1 MRPGWRLLLFLLGAS
16 LLHAQDRGE
25 ARLTSDRVVEVTPG
39 KIVTASIF
47 LLNTSGTDAVYEESF
62 GLPAAWRRISPPA
75 PPIPVPA
82 GGQQLRLIAFAV
94 PATSPAGS
102 FDLDYALLDSRTRSP
117 VATAALTVV
126 VLPVGKLELIREDQT
141 DNIIAGETYAARL
154 RLINRGNSRVKV
166 SVSALAAPACPVRLD
181 ADDAA
186 EIWIEPAASRLLRA
200 QIGTDINLRAP
211 LTQVVRFKA
220 TATGADGVP
229 ITANR
234 SVSVNVIPRISGDS
248 DPYVRLPAQL
258 KMTAVA
264 ENGRAGVQG
273 EFSGDGFLDEQRTQ
287 RLEFLF
293 RGPSLENQSIYGL
306 RDEHHVSYYGPD
318 FDLHLGDRNY
328 SLSPL
333 LQRFNHGRGAAVD
346 IHPGPTSAG
355 VFYMETLGRTR
366 DFQTAGAYLGHKYTP
381 VFSLRANAL
390 HKSDS
395 GLASLS
401 GQTGPLGLVS
411 IEPRFN
417 FGERLDL
424 DLEYG
429 VGSAASGPE
438 AHAHRIQARGRLF
451 DDVTYALERVK
462 AGNEFFG
469 YYHATESTQA
479 TVTFPIHGPLRGKA
493 SFNQSARDAYA
504 DTFSDRASPG
514 AVYVS
519 RQTAYRPG
527 LLYRVSARTDL
538 SLEYQHV
545 ERHAT
550 SQSGVRD
557 SVENSARLGIGH
569 NRGKVS
575 VQTFAEF
582 GTVQREAPGSAGT
595 DANETISRY
604 STFITYRPGPRHF
617 YSVYGTVGSTSSNL
631 DPTERSQTVGV
642 SAQWTLTNRLTTG
655 VDYARN
661 RYDSRT
667 ARVQDTATGTI
678 TYTMANRHVASLRA
692 RRQSTAGSGE
702 SLTSISVSY
711 TIPFGLPVAK
721 KKNVGVLRGQVFEWV
736 GGVSQPLSRVV
747 VTANGITA
755 VTDRDGR
762 FVFPSLRPGYY
773 QVNIEQSS
781 LGADRV
787 TLEPVPFGV
796 EVEKER
802 SVDLAIGVVSASRVR
817 AKLIL
822 FGAGRA
828 ASAAFT
834 SEGEAGGGGE
844 LKPLG
849 GLAAGLVEL
858 TDGKDVLRQVTD
870 AEGMVSFDHLRPGKW
885 TLKVYEN
892 NLPAH
897 HGIETPETFFE
908 VEPGQTREVLVRILP
923 AKRSIRFIDGG
934 EIGPVTIR

>member
-1 MRPGWRLLLFLLGAS
+1 MRPWWRFSLFFLGAS
-16 LLHAQDRGE
+16 LLHAQDLGE
-25 ARLTSDRVVEVTPG
+25 ARLASDRVVEVTPG
-39 KIVTASIF
+39 KIVTASIL
-47 LLNTSGTDAVYEESF
+47 LLNTSGADAVYEESF
-62 GLPAAWRRISPPA
+62 GLPATWRRISPPA
-75 PPIPVPA
+75 SPIPVPA

-102 FDLDYALLDSRTRSP
+102 FDLDYVLADSRTRSP
-117 VATAALTVV
+117 VATTTLTVV

-166 SVSALAAPACPVRLD
+166 TVSALAAPACPVRLD
-181 ADDAA
+181 ADDAT
-186 EIWIEPAASRLLRA
+186 EFWIEPAAARLLRA
-200 QIGTDINLRAP
+200 QIGTDVNLRAP

-220 TATGADGVP
+220 TATGDDGVP
-229 ITANR
+229 ITASR

-248 DPYVRLPAQL
+248 DPHVRLPAQL

-264 ENGRAGVQG
+264 ENGRTGVQG

-306 RDEHHVSYYGPD
+306 RDEHHVSYYGPE

-346 IHPGPTSAG
+346 FHPGPTNAG
-355 VFYMETLGRTR
+355 VFHMETLGRTR
-366 DFQTAGAYLGHKYTP
+366 DFQTAGAYVSHEYTP

-390 HKSDS
+390 YKSEP
-395 GLASLS
+395 GLASLA
-401 GQTGPLGLVS
+401 GPTGPLGLVS
-411 IEPRFN
+411 LQPRFD

-429 VGSAASGPE
+429 VGSATSGPE
-438 AHAHRIQARGRLF
+438 AHAHRVQARGRLF
-451 DDVTYALERVK
+451 EDVTYSLERVK

-514 AVYVS
+514 AVYAS

-527 LLYRVSARTDL
+527 LLYRVSPRTDL

-550 SQSGVRD
+550 SPTGPRD
-557 SVENSARLGIGH
+557 SVENSARLGVGH
-569 NRGKVS
+569 NRGKIS
-575 VQTFAEF
+575 VQSFAEF
-582 GTVQREAPGSAGT
+582 GTVQRDAPGPASGT
-595 DANETISRY
+595 DATEAVSRY
-604 STFITYRPGPRHF
+604 STFVTYRPGPRQS
-617 YSVYGTVGSTSSNL
+617 YSVYGTVGSSSSNL
-631 DPTERSQTVGV
+631 DPTERSQTLGV
-642 SAQWTLTNRLTTG
+642 SAQWTLTNRLTAG
-655 VDYARN
+655 ADYARN
-661 RYDSRT
+661 HYDSRT
-667 ARVQDTATGTI
+667 ARVQDTASGTI
-678 TYTMANRHVASLRA
+678 TCTLPNRHVASLRA
-692 RRQSTAGSGE
+692 RRQSASGSGE

-721 KKNVGVLRGQVFEWV
+721 RKNVGVLRGQVFEWV
-736 GGVSQPLSRVV
+736 GGVSQPLSRVI

-755 VTDRDGR
+755 VTDRQGR

-787 TLEPVPFGV
+787 TLEPVPLAV

-802 SVDLAIGVVSASRVR
+802 SVELAIGVVDASRVR
-817 AKLIL
+817 AQLIV
-822 FGAGRA
+822 FGAGPVTPTT
-828 ASAAFT
+828 SAAPT
-834 SEGEAGGGGE
+834 
-844 LKPLG
+844 PLG
-849 GLAAGLVEL
+849 GFAAGLVEL
-858 TDGKDVLRQVTD
+858 TDGREVLRQVTD
-870 AEGMVSFDHLRPGKW
+870 TDGTVSFDNLRPGKW
-885 TLKVYEN
+885 TLKIHEN

-897 HGIETPETFFE
+897 HVVETPETVLV
-908 VEPGQTREVLVRILP
+908 VEPGQAREVLVRILP

-934 EIGPVTIR
+934 TIGPVTSR